1 MKKILIFPVLIAL
14 LTTALLLPAPVQAQT
29 EEPPA
34 ITEAPT
40 VPAASYGVTLTSDSA
55 ARSGPAGSTVV
66 YNLTLKNTGSAADT
80 FDVACSGGWT
90 VTCPVDLGPVNP
102 GKTSK
107 FEVRVTIPTA
117 AENGTKD
124 ITSVTVTSRGDGS
137 TAAVVNL
144 TTTAAFARPLVVV
157 SSYSVSGGAITP
169 GQDFT
174 IKLVLA
180 NVGKSP
186 ASNLVISFE
195 SSDFLP
201 RDTGGVRAITS
212 LGAGNSVEVSQSMAS
227 SADLAGKTI
236 ATLAGKL
243 SYTDA
248 AGTAYSEA
256 FTFTINLNEPV
267 YYGSS
272 ATATP
277 TASLRPQLVVSTYKT
292 NVDPLQPGT
301 IFNLDL
307 EVHNLGSADAR
318 AVTMVLGGGV
328 SAGDGSGTPQPG
340 GVSGSG
346 GDLTNFAPLGSSNLQ
361 YLGDVTSGMTMKAT
375 SQLIVNVNTQ
385 PGAYPLK
392 LSFVYTDSKGNR
404 IVDDQVITLL
414 VYSLPQVEVSFYRD
428 PGTLFTGQ
436 PNMLPLQVTNLGR
449 KSSVLGNMKVTAE
462 GADVTNNIM
471 LVGTLDPGGY
481 FTLDAQ
487 LMPFQAGPLTLN
499 ITINYTD
506 DFNQPRLIET
516 TLDVMVEEMPTPE
529 PSMGE
534 GMNGEMPPAVVEET
548 FWDKVL
554 RFVKGLLGLDSGK
567 PEPGMET
574 PVDGGMYQEPA
585 PVESKPIPVP

>member
-1 MKKILIFPVLIAL
+1 MKKVLIFPVLIAL
-14 LTTALLLPAPVQAQT
+14 LTAALLLPAPALAQT
-29 EEPPA
+29 ETPPA
-34 ITEAPT
+34 PTAAPLDT
-40 VPAASYGVTLTSDSA
+40 FGVTLASDSA

-80 FDVACSGGWT
+80 FDVSCSGGWT
-90 VTCPVDLGPVNP
+90 VSCPVDLGPVKP

-124 ITSVTVTSRGDGS
+124 IASVTVTSRGDGS
-137 TAAVVNL
+137 TAASVNL

-169 GQDFT
+169 GQDFN

-227 SADLAGKTI
+227 SIDLAGKTI
-236 ATLAGKL
+236 ATLAGNL

-256 FTFTINLNEPV
+256 FTFTVNLNEPV

-277 TASLRPQLVVSTYKT
+277 TASLRPQLVVSTYQT

-307 EVHNLGSADAR
+307 EVHNLGNADAR

-328 SAGDGSGTPQPG
+328 SSGDGSGTPQPG

-428 PGTLFTGQ
+428 PGMLFTGQ

-462 GADVTNNIM
+462 GADVTNNTM

-516 TLDVMVEEMPTPE
+516 KLDVMVEEMPTPE
-529 PSMGE
+529 PGMGE
-534 GMNGEMPPAVVEET
+534 GTNGEMPPVVVEET

-567 PEPGMET
+567 PQPGIEA
-574 PVDGGMYQEPA
+574 PVDSGMNQEPM
-585 PVESKPIPVP
+585 PGESKPIPAP